1 MHFHGWTEV
10 VLLLCDAGFAHGLA
24 ILEVYGMKSDEQLHE
39 IVQRIVEAVHPL
51 RVILFGSTARGEA
64 GPQSD
69 LDILIVVPDG
79 THRFN
84 TTQAVYQCLRGL
96 RVAVDVVV
104 ATESDVREYGNS
116 PVLIYREALRD
127 GRELYA
133 A

>member
-1 MHFHGWTEV
+1 
-10 VLLLCDAGFAHGLA
+10 
-24 ILEVYGMKSDEQLHE
+24 MKSDDEQLYE
-39 IVQRIVEAVHPL
+39 IVRRIVEAVHPL

-69 LDILIVVPDG
+69 FDMLIVVPDG
-79 THRFN
+79 THRFE
-84 TTQAVYQCLRGL
+84 TTQAVYRHLRGL
-96 RVAVDVVV
+96 RVGVDVVV